1 LKLCGSK
8 PVLTLHRVLPM
19 RAALVA
25 GVAAA
30 LALFALASLS
40 PTAGR
45 PRASVAEAPSFRAP
59 IAAPVAYSHDPLAVV
74 SRADSVNR

>member
-1 LKLCGSK
+1 
-8 PVLTLHRVLPM
+8 M
-19 RAALVA
+19 RAVLVA

-45 PRASVAEAPSFRAP
+45 PRASVAEAPSHSSAGCLFARSP
-59 IAAPVAYSHDPLAVV
+59 RRRLA
-74 SRADSVNR
+74 RR